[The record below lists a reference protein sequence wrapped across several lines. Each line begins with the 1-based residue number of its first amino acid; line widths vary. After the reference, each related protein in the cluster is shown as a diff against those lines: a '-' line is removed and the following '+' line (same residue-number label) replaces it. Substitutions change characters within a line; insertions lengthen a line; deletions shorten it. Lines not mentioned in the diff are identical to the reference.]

1 MRWIVSPTAGLLRPD
16 PAPGEFRFATHA
28 GDFNSDLKARGSNA
42 TRCGWSRY
50 LCFMAGS
57 CGYLLIALY
66 VVYDYQFKAA
76 DAPPPRWQSMLRT
89 AFMP

>member
-1 MRWIVSPTAGLLRPD
+1 
-16 PAPGEFRFATHA
+16 
-28 GDFNSDLKARGSNA
+28 
-42 TRCGWSRY
+42 
-50 LCFMAGS
+50 MAGS